1 MALPKPVC
9 LEYFVAQFSLQYTEG
24 EFSPRDGWWGRGIHD
39 SLISDCKMQAGL
51 LTGSSAFSSKRLC
64 VRTAFNFSNTLE
76 KELLWI
82 SLALAVITYWR
93 GKLCK

>member
-1 MALPKPVC
+1 MALLKP
-9 LEYFVAQFSLQYTEG
+9 LFSEYFVAQFSLQYTEG
-24 EFSPRDGWWGRGIHD
+24 ESHLGIRWYRGIHD
-39 SLISDCKMQAGL
+39 PLISGCKMQAGL
-51 LTGSSAFSSKRLC
+51 LRGSSAFSSKCLC